1 MRMDASQ
8 KDDVQRLLDIIK
20 RESFIKGDFILS
32 SGARSSY
39 YFDGKMTSLTP
50 EGAYL
55 LGKILFNLL
64 KDTDIQAIG
73 GPTIGADPIVAAVAV
88 VSHLEGKP
96 IPAFLVRGEQKEHG
110 TQKRIEGPL
119 PKGGKVAIVDD
130 VMTKGGSLR
139 GAIEAVEAEGCTVAK
154 VIAMVDRREGA
165 EDLRRD
171 YDFVAIFSYDA
182 SSGELQP
189 SL

>member
-1 MRMDASQ
+1 VRMDASQ

-88 VSHLEGKP
+88 ISHLEGKP
-96 IPAFLVRGEQKEHG
+96 IPAFLVRGEQKEYG
-110 TQKRIEGPL
+110 TRKRIEGHL

-130 VMTKGGSLR
+130 AMTRGGSLR
-139 GAIEAVEAEGCTVAK
+139 QAIGAVEAEGCTVAK
-154 VIAMVDRREGA
+154 VIAVVDRREGA
-165 EDLRRD
+165 EDLRQK
-171 YDFVAIFSYDA
+171 YDFVAIFSYDV
-182 SSGELQP
+182 SSGELHP

>member
-1 MRMDASQ
+1 MVEN
-8 KDDVQRLLDIIK
+8 DVQRLLEIVN
-20 RESFIKGDFILS
+20 RESFIKGDFTLHS
-32 SGARSSY
+32 AAKSSY

-55 LGKILFNLL
+55 LGRILFNLL
-64 KDTDIQAIG
+64 KDTGIQAIG
-73 GPTIGADPIVAAVAV
+73 GPTIGADPMVAAVAV
-88 VSHLEGKP
+88 VSYLEGKP

-165 EDLRRD
+165 EDIRQD

-182 SSGELQP
+182 ASGELQP

>member
-1 MRMDASQ
+1 MDASQ
-8 KDDVQRLLDIIK
+8 KDEVQRLLEIVK
-20 RESFIKGDFILS
+20 KESFITGDFVLS
-32 SGARSSY
+32 SGAKSTY

-88 VSHLEGKP
+88 ISYLEGKS

-110 TQKRIEGPL
+110 TQKRIEGHL
-119 PKGGKVAIVDD
+119 PRGGKVAIVDD
-130 VMTKGGSLR
+130 AMTKGGSLR

-165 EDLRRD
+165 EDLRQN

-182 SSGELQP
+182 SSGELLP